1 MALQKCGEAM
11 AAITLES
18 DSSHSPPVLD
28 KSNER
33 SSKKSPKK
41 RTISSSA
48 AIPCENSRR
57 TWRIIPRSFGGDP
70 ATELERSGQ
79 KNRKSSAT
87 KISAFRLGFLVGY
100 SEATASRYKRKFNV
114 VKIKNTNE

>member
-1 MALQKCGEAM
+1 M

-28 KSNER
+28 QSNER

-41 RTISSSA
+41 AKNLLERGDSLREFSQGLANNSPVLWQ
-48 AIPCENSRR
+48 AIP
-57 TWRIIPRSFGGDP
+57 
-70 ATELERSGQ
+70 
-79 KNRKSSAT
+79 
-87 KISAFRLGFLVGY
+87 
-100 SEATASRYKRKFNV
+100 ASRYKRKFNV